1 MRRTSSRLR
10 VLDFDCESRPLGWL
24 GSDYVH
30 QEITVIAWKWIGEPG
45 DVQVRT
51 LSRDDRSRAAMLRAF
66 RREYDQAGMV
76 VGHYIRN
83 YDLPLVN
90 GMIVE
95 LGDPP
100 LDAKLSQDTKNDLP
114 PMKGISKS
122 QENLA
127 EMFGIPEPKVH
138 MNVPRWRA
146 ANRLTRQGV
155 DKGIERATF
164 DVLQNIALREVL
176 IARRLLGPPRV
187 WRPQ

>member
-1 MRRTSSRLR
+1 MRRRTEGFRI
-10 VLDFDCESRPLGWL
+10 LDFDCESRPLGWL

-51 LSRDDRSRAAMLRAF
+51 LSKDDRSRGAMLRAF
-66 RREYDQAGMV
+66 RQQYDEAGMV

-90 GMIVE
+90 AMLVE
-95 LGDPP
+95 LGDMP
-100 LDAKLSQDTKNDLP
+100 LGMKLTQDTKNDLP

-138 MNVPRWRA
+138 MNVPRWRE
-146 ANRLTRQGV
+146 ANRLTATGIE
-155 DKGIERATF
+155 KGIERAVF

-176 IARRLLGPPRV
+176 LSRGLLGPPRA
-187 WRPQ
+187 WRP